1 MVTLKMYVGSIGD
14 ELIGINRMSEREKSV
29 FDRNQCFGERILK
42 SEFFALMEEDMHDTP
57 HGGAKASET
66 QFPFNLVEAQDR
78 GAALFTQL
86 NELMVKT
93 TRAIWESETE
103 LLRIETEQATKCFLP
118 PKIGDDPGSTI
129 ADYCEQLHQR
139 TDRMIA
145 QMRRV
150 NDLFKD
156 CGWQVV
162 ALYAEELRQI
172 GKQSASGR

>member
-1 MVTLKMYVGSIGD
+1 ML
-14 ELIGINRMSEREKSV
+14 
-29 FDRNQCFGERILK
+29 
-42 SEFFALMEEDMHDTP
+42 DTP
-57 HGGAKASET
+57 RAEAKAPET
-66 QFPFNLVEAQDR
+66 QFPFNFVEAQDR

-103 LLRIETEQATKCFLP
+103 LLRLEAEQATKCFVP
-118 PKIGDDPGSTI
+118 PKIGGDPASTI
-129 ADYCEQLHQR
+129 ADYCDQLRQQ

-162 ALYAEELRQI
+162 ALYADGLRQI
-172 GKQSASGR
+172 GKQSTSSR